1 MKSDKGFEYNKKRH
15 YNVAVVGGGI
25 AGISAALSAAR
36 LGKKVLL
43 AESSYI
49 LGGLVTSGL
58 VTIYLPL
65 CDGLGHQLSFGIAE
79 ELLRLSISM
88 GAEGDYPDAWFNN
101 CEDCVAKRSSQ
112 RYLTRF
118 NPHVFAVLCERL
130 LRENGVDILYGA
142 TMSKLSKNKS
152 GDSVS
157 SITLITKTDSYV
169 IYSDSF
175 VDCTGDA
182 TVFYHFGTE
191 TFLPYHKNGN
201 AAWYYELINGEYRLK
216 QIGSCFY
223 ISSDKVNEGISG
235 LDGEENSAE
244 VIKSHSIILDDF
256 IKNGDVSKTHALATL
271 PTIPQVRMTRM
282 INGVYRIKKTDD
294 KKHFDTSVGLFG
306 SWLEKGPAFE
316 LPLETLYSSKI
327 KNLCAAGRCI
337 SVMGDDMWDITRVIP
352 VCAVSGEAAGVL
364 AALSSDFSNIYVR
377 DVQSVLSDR
386 NIPLH
391 LNEIGL

>member
-1 MKSDKGFEYNKKRH
+1 MKSDNGFVYTKKRH
-15 YNVAVVGGGI
+15 YDVAVIGGGI

-49 LGGLVTSGL
+49 LGGLATSGL

-79 ELLRLSISM
+79 ELLKLSISR
-88 GAEGDYPDAWFNN
+88 GAEGDYPDAWLNVDEN
-101 CEDCVAKRSSQ
+101 SVEKRKSQ

-118 NPHVFAVLCERL
+118 NPHVFVVLCERL
-130 LRENGVDILYGA
+130 LTENGVDILYGA
-142 TMSKLSKNKS
+142 TMSKLHKNRA

-157 SITLITKTDSYV
+157 SVSLITKTDSYV
-169 IYSDSF
+169 VSADTF

-182 TVFYHFGTE
+182 TVFYHFGAE
-191 TFLPYHKNGN
+191 TFLPFHKNGN
-201 AAWYYELINGEYRLK
+201 AAWYYEMKDGEYRLK

-223 ISSDKVNEGISG
+223 ISSEEVNEGVSG
-235 LDGEENSAE
+235 LDGEENTAD
-244 VIKSHSIILDDF
+244 VIKSHLKILDDF
-256 IKNGDVSKTHALATL
+256 FKNGDVSKNHAIATL

-282 INGVYRIKKTDD
+282 INGAYRIKKTDD
-294 KKHFDTSVGLFG
+294 KKHFDSSVGMFG
-306 SWLEKGPAFE
+306 SWLEKGLAFE
-316 LPLETLYSSKI
+316 LPIETLYSPYI

-337 SVMGDDMWDITRVIP
+337 TVDGDDMWDITRVIP

-364 AALSSDFSNIYVR
+364 AAVTSDFSNINVC
-377 DVQSVLSDR
+377 DIQTVLSKR
-386 NIPLH
+386 NVPLH
-391 LNEIGL
+391 LSEAGV